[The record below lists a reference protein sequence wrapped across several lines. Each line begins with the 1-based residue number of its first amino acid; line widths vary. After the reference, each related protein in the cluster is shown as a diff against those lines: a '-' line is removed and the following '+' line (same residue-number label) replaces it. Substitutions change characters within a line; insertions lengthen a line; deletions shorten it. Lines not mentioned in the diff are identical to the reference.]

1 MPKHGKKTI
10 KALRK
15 RIDSVDEALLR
26 LLFFRAGLAIEVGE
40 LKRRKG
46 LTAYSPARE
55 REIMKRLT
63 KLNGGPLRATA
74 VKRIFRQ
81 IVRETR
87 NAAIREVQK

>member
-1 MPKHGKKTI
+1 MRKNGKKTI

-15 RIDSVDEALLR
+15 RIDGVDEALLR

-46 LTAYSPARE
+46 LATYSPARE
-55 REIMKRLT
+55 REIVTRLA
-63 KLNGGPLRATA
+63 KLNGGPLHARA

-87 NAAIREVQK
+87 NAAMREVEK